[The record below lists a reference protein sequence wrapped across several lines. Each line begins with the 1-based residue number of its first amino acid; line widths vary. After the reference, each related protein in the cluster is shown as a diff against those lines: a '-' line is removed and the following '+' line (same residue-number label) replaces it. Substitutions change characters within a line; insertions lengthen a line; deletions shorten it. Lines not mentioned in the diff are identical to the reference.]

1 MVPLQQQY
9 LTFCFL
15 FPTISFKFVCFFTV
29 KQLRSDV
36 KCAAHTF
43 VLAHQQSWAGK
54 AIIYSTATELHS
66 FGRRNYRVGG
76 ARWAV
81 NKEVCITPILFFRM
95 VSVPHKILPATLL
108 AAFII
113 FLFACDFFFFLFGL
127 GCFFFCVCV
136 FCLFGLLFFLCVCIL
151 SCFATPEKHPFCE
164 VVWAV
169 LQTLL
174 LRLILEAT
182 RLVSLAPQLHFT
194 QDHMVV

>member
-36 KCAAHTF
+36 EWAAHTF

-76 ARWAV
+76 ARWAI

-113 FLFACDFFFFLFGL
+113 FLFACDFFFVFLF
-127 GCFFFCVCV
+127 V
-136 FCLFGLLFFLCVCIL
+136 CLFGLLFFFCVCIL

>member
-1 MVPLQQQY
+1 M
-9 LTFCFL
+9 
-15 FPTISFKFVCFFTV
+15 
-29 KQLRSDV
+29 
-36 KCAAHTF
+36 
-43 VLAHQQSWAGK
+43 
-54 AIIYSTATELHS
+54 
-66 FGRRNYRVGG
+66 
-76 ARWAV
+76 
-81 NKEVCITPILFFRM
+81 
-95 VSVPHKILPATLL
+95 PHKILPATLL

-113 FLFACDFFFFLFGL
+113 FLFACDFFFFLF
-127 GCFFFCVCV
+127 FY
-136 FCLFGLLFFLCVCIL
+136 LFVWVAFFLCVCIL